1 MSEAQAA
8 ERPVALITGASAG
21 IGAATARAL
30 ARSGCRVALTY
41 LRQEEG
47 ALRLAEELG
56 GRAYRLDLLER
67 AAIPALAAAVRD
79 DLGEVQ
85 ILVLNAGATRDA
97 LLPFVSEQDWDE
109 LLEINLSSSFRLTRS
124 VIKGMLARRWGRVIA
139 VASASG
145 VAGQRGQTHYSAA
158 KGGLIAFVKS
168 LAREVATFGVT
179 VNAVAP
185 GYVATDL
192 LALMPAEKLKEALED
207 VPMGRTGR
215 PEEVAAVIAF
225 LASREASYI
234 TGQTLRIDGG
244 LLTA

>member
-1 MSEAQAA
+1 MSEPQVP
-8 ERPVALITGASAG
+8 ERPVALVTGASAG

-47 ALRLAEELG
+47 ARRLAEEIG

-67 AAIPALAAAVRD
+67 ATIPALATEVRD

-109 LLEINLSSSFRLTRS
+109 LLEINLSAAFRLTKS

-192 LALMPAEKLKEALED
+192 LAQMPAEKLKEALED
-207 VPMGRTGR
+207 VPMGRVGR
-215 PEEVAAVIAF
+215 PEEVAAAIAF

>member
-1 MSEAQAA
+1 VSEPQVP
-8 ERPVALITGASAG
+8 ERPVALVTGASAG

-47 ALRLAEELG
+47 ARRLAEEIG

-67 AAIPALAAAVRD
+67 ATIPALATEVRD

-109 LLEINLSSSFRLTRS
+109 LLEINLSAAFRLTKS

-192 LALMPAEKLKEALED
+192 LAQMPAEKLKEALED
-207 VPMGRTGR
+207 VPMGRVGR
-215 PEEVAAVIAF
+215 PEEVAAAIAF